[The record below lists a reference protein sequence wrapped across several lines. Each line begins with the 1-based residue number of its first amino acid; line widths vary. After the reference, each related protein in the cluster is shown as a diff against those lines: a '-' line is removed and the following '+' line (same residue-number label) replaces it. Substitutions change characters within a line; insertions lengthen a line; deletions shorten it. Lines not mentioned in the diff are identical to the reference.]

1 MPRFYRSKL
10 NKYEAPSFQKLWEP
24 LERILR
30 HVPLLK
36 SRGDRPLQMDFE
48 EQLKVLVFFHLEEH
62 KSARQ
67 LIQVL
72 NEDEF
77 AREAIASEAGIQKS
91 SFSEAV
97 NTRGLEQLQ
106 DVFQKLQQQATE
118 LLPKAHQQLGNL
130 VAIDGSLINA
140 VLSMHWADYREG
152 AKKAKIHLGFDLNR
166 GIPSKLHLTDGKE
179 GERPFVEQL
188 LIPGQTGVIDRG
200 YQSHELFDSWQ
211 KHGFKFVCRIL
222 AKTQKAVIQEYAVEP
237 NGAVF
242 YDAIVLLGT
251 PGVNQTKEN
260 IRLIGYRINSKN
272 YWVATNRFDLSAEQI
287 ASVYKLRWEIENFFA
302 WWKRHLKV
310 YHLIARS
317 QYGLMVQ
324 IFAGLITYLLLAI
337 YCHEHHSEKVNI
349 RRVRELRIK
358 IQNEA
363 RNPQHSGAK
372 NKFSKEHKY
381 YYQDGA
387 KT

>member
-1 MPRFYRSKL
+1 MPRFYRSKP

-24 LERILR
+24 LERILL

-77 AREAIASEAGIQKS
+77 ARETIAPEAGIQKS
-91 SFSEAV
+91 SFSEAI

-106 DVFQKLQQQATE
+106 YVFQQLQQQATE

-166 GIPSKLHLTDGKE
+166 GIPSKIHLTDGKG
-179 GERPFVEQL
+179 GERPFVEQIL
-188 LIPGQTGVIDRG
+188 TPGQTGVIDRG
-200 YQSHELFDSWQ
+200 YQSHELFDSWR
-211 KHGFKFVCRIL
+211 KHNFKFVCRVL
-222 AKTQKAVIQEYAVEP
+222 AKTQKTVIQEHAVEP
-237 NGAVF
+237 NGVVF

-260 IRLIGYRINSKN
+260 IRLIGYRINRKN

-287 ASVYKLRWEIENFFA
+287 ASIYKLRWEIENFFA

-317 QYGLMVQ
+317 EYGLLVQ

-337 YCHEHHSEKVNI
+337 YCHEQHSEKVNI
-349 RRVRELRIK
+349 RRVRELKIK

-363 RNPQHSGAK
+363 RNPQHNGTK
-372 NKFSKEHKY
+372 NKVLKEQKY

>member
-1 MPRFYRSKL
+1 MPRFYRSKP

-24 LERILR
+24 LERILL

-77 AREAIASEAGIQKS
+77 ARETIAPEAGIQKS
-91 SFSEAV
+91 SFSEAI

-106 DVFQKLQQQATE
+106 YVFQQLQQQATE

-166 GIPSKLHLTDGKE
+166 GIPSKIHLTDGKG
-179 GERPFVEQL
+179 GERPFL
-188 LIPGQTGVIDRG
+188 LR
-200 YQSHELFDSWQ
+200 
-211 KHGFKFVCRIL
+211 HG
-222 AKTQKAVIQEYAVEP
+222 
-237 NGAVF
+237 
-242 YDAIVLLGT
+242 
-251 PGVNQTKEN
+251 
-260 IRLIGYRINSKN
+260 
-272 YWVATNRFDLSAEQI
+272 
-287 ASVYKLRWEIENFFA
+287 
-302 WWKRHLKV
+302 
-310 YHLIARS
+310 
-317 QYGLMVQ
+317 
-324 IFAGLITYLLLAI
+324 
-337 YCHEHHSEKVNI
+337 
-349 RRVRELRIK
+349 RRTSIC
-358 IQNEA
+358 
-363 RNPQHSGAK
+363 
-372 NKFSKEHKY
+372 
-381 YYQDGA
+381 
-387 KT
+387 

>member
-1 MPRFYRSKL
+1 MPRFYRSKP

-24 LERILR
+24 LERILL

-77 AREAIASEAGIQKS
+77 ARETIAPEAGIQKS
-91 SFSEAV
+91 SFSEAI

-106 DVFQKLQQQATE
+106 YVFQQLQQQATE

-166 GIPSKLHLTDGKE
+166 GIPSKIHLTDGKG
-179 GERPFVEQL
+179 GERPFVEQIL
-188 LIPGQTGVIDRG
+188 TPGQTGVIDRG
-200 YQSHELFDSWQ
+200 YQSHELFDSWR
-211 KHGFKFVCRIL
+211 KHNFKFVCRVL
-222 AKTQKAVIQEYAVEP
+222 AKTQKTVIQEHAVEP
-237 NGAVF
+237 NGVVF
-242 YDAIVLLGT
+242 YHAIVLLGT

-260 IRLIGYRINSKN
+260 IRLIGYRINRKN

-287 ASVYKLRWEIENFFA
+287 ASIYKLRWEIENFFA

-317 QYGLMVQ
+317 EYGLLVQ

-337 YCHEHHSEKVNI
+337 YCHEQHSEKVNI
-349 RRVRELRIK
+349 RRVRELKIK

-363 RNPQHSGAK
+363 RNPQHNGTK
-372 NKFSKEHKY
+372 NKVLKEQKY

>member
-1 MPRFYRSKL
+1 MPRFYRSKP

-24 LERILR
+24 LERILL

-77 AREAIASEAGIQKS
+77 ARETIAPEAGIQKS
-91 SFSEAV
+91 SFSEAI

-106 DVFQKLQQQATE
+106 YVFQQLQQQATE

-166 GIPSKLHLTDGKE
+166 GIPSKIHLTDGKG
-179 GERPFVEQL
+179 GERPFVEQIL
-188 LIPGQTGVIDRG
+188 TPGQTGVIDRG
-200 YQSHELFDSWQ
+200 YQSHELFDSWR
-211 KHGFKFVCRIL
+211 KHDFKFVCRVL
-222 AKTQKAVIQEYAVEP
+222 AKTQKTVIQEHAVEP
-237 NGAVF
+237 NGVVF

-260 IRLIGYRINSKN
+260 IRLIGYRINRKN

-287 ASVYKLRWEIENFFA
+287 ASIYKLRWEIENFFA

-317 QYGLMVQ
+317 QYGLLVQ

-337 YCHEHHSEKVNI
+337 YCHEQHSEKVNI
-349 RRVRELRIK
+349 RRVRELKIK

-363 RNPQHSGAK
+363 RNPQHNGTK
-372 NKFSKEHKY
+372 NKVLKEQKY